1 MPTVVSQLKQAID
14 NQDENAVKKILTEN
28 PGLDL
33 NEVAPRIS
41 ALWWALNPPKGK
53 PFSRAI
59 ITCLLNTQKIDPT
72 QRYGLLRLVDLIA
85 EEPNFPLYQQIK
97 SYEDQYVRPQAARTT
112 ELRDFVADDQNTHDS
127 IIVKAV
133 DSSISAL
140 YQRYG
145 NSAFSGQTIENFIKG
160 LKAGQGISEREI
172 KAAQK
177 ACARIKSQTEDRAYA
192 LPANQRVVLTN
203 QQVLNLL
210 WQAVNDTRPESFVF
224 NADMST
230 AEITAR
236 KRQLVKHLAMAQT
249 EYGEDTAACWMG
261 TRNQIVSSMDAVH
274 RDVAIAESL
283 PITEESIGYQ
293 YLAYSK
299 RQLDE
304 LAANEPALFRDYVY
318 YYALRGLPG
327 GAHANEPIPATVQ
340 QWLAAAH
347 DQFAREARA
356 EYLNAKPEKQ
366 QINPVDFDSL
376 LTRLRDPLFMD
387 EDGELDPQLIPE
399 LKELG
404 GILLRLFGE
413 GLTLGDN
420 LYGDAK
426 AGLQEKIKEIIR
438 GYLSLQTKMQAFVPE
453 MLNDVVTCLQNAIDT
468 EILKKYLLSS
478 ESRKQW
484 QTVFDCLEPEHAEAL
499 LSQLKIKCIPLL
511 LGHKPLTA
519 FSNFWTILTEELTEK
534 LGVENQI
541 VQWFQTLPA
550 SLQERFI
557 QQLFQTHGYPLT
569 ALSESLLVS
578 EAFGLG
584 LQEGYLS
591 YLKSGQRITIRD
603 KDLRGINLSTLDL
616 TNIELINCDLR
627 LTRLFNNKTITKA
640 HIEENR
646 LDDKYLGQL
655 SIRGDIEALK
665 FAISTKKAPE
675 FFNEQLRGRNV
686 FVPMLMSRDKTSLQR
701 LVPQLFDLMMEN
713 PSVTAQ
719 HFARSGLL
727 IYLVQGYLPDL
738 IRQFIESPKCSTGA
752 FRISEFQYWYARP
765 REEQHTILHTII
777 WELYGKQDLLEKND
791 LLRIADLVLQSPHM
805 KPEILQI
812 TNMGHYNVLSYAVSC
827 GQKEMVL
834 KILSHP
840 HCRDRAVRDAFYH
853 CQSDKRWNNK
863 SCFTILNMYLNPRP
877 SYTAIYQRTEGGELE
892 KACALLRDYT
902 KDNSAAVRFFCGHW
916 NRHYIKEVN
925 QVLHQIKNGK
935 ISTIER
941 LITELQ
947 TIDPAN
953 KAGSLAS
960 RTMFIV
966 REHKKALQA
975 PVATHEPSINPQ
987 PHL

>member
-1 MPTVVSQLKQAID
+1 MPVIVSQLKQAID
-14 NQDENAVKKILTEN
+14 NQDENAVTRILAEN

-33 NEVAPRIS
+33 NNVAPGIS

-53 PFSRAI
+53 SFSRTI

-85 EEPNFPLYQQIK
+85 EEPNFPIYQQIK
-97 SYEDQYVRPQAARTT
+97 SYEDQYVRPQAARAAGA
-112 ELRDFVADDQNTHDS
+112 LRDFVIDGQNTHDS
-127 IIVKAV
+127 VIVKAV

-145 NSAFSGQTIENFIKG
+145 NAVFSGQTIENFIKE
-160 LKAGQGISEREI
+160 LKAGQGLSEREI

-210 WQAVNDTRPESFVF
+210 WQAVNDSRPESFVL

-249 EYGEDTAACWMG
+249 EYGENNAACWMG

-293 YLAYSK
+293 YLAYCKK
-299 RQLDE
+299 RLDE
-304 LAANEPALFRDYVY
+304 LAENEPALFRDYVY
-318 YYALRGLPG
+318 YYSLRGLPG
-327 GAHANEPIPATVQ
+327 GAHSDDPIPEIVQ
-340 QWLAAAH
+340 QWLVAAH

-356 EYLNAKPEKQ
+356 EYLSAKPEKR
-366 QINPVDFDSL
+366 QIEPAKFDSL
-376 LTRLRDPLFMD
+376 LARLRDPLFMD
-387 EDGELDPQLIPE
+387 EDGELDPQLIPA
-399 LKELG
+399 LKGLG

-426 AGLQEKIKEIIR
+426 AGLQEKIKEIISR
-438 GYLSLQTKMQAFVPE
+438 YLSLQTTARAFVPE
-453 MLNDVVTCLQNAIDT
+453 MFNEVVTCLQDAIDT
-468 EILKKYLLSS
+468 KILKKYLLSS
-478 ESRKQW
+478 ESRRSW
-484 QTVFDCLEPEHAEAL
+484 QAVFDCLEPGHSEAL
-499 LSQLKIKCIPLL
+499 LNQFKIKCIPLL
-511 LGHKPLTA
+511 LANKTLTA
-519 FSNFWTILTEELTEK
+519 FSSFWPILAEELTEK

-557 QQLFQTHGYPLT
+557 QHLFQTHGYPLT

-603 KDLRGINLSTLDL
+603 KDLRGIDLSTLDL

-627 LTRLFNNKTITKA
+627 LTRLFKNKTITKA
-640 HIEENR
+640 HFEENR
-646 LDDKYLGQL
+646 LDDKFLAQFGL
-655 SIRGDIEALK
+655 REDFEAIKL
-665 FAISTKKAPE
+665 AISTKKAPE
-675 FFNEQLRGRNV
+675 FVNEELLGKKILAY
-686 FVPMLMSRDKTSLQR
+686 MLPKIERTLQE
-701 LVPQLFDLMMEN
+701 LAPPLFDLMMEN
-713 PSVTAQ
+713 PYVNAQ
-719 HFARSGLL
+719 HFAQSDLL
-727 IYLVQGYLPDL
+727 TYLVQGHLPDL
-738 IRQFIESPKCSTGA
+738 IRQFIESPKCSTEA
-752 FRISEFQYWYARP
+752 FMMREFVYWDKVP
-765 REEQHTILHTII
+765 GKQQHTILHTII
-777 WELYGKQDLLEKND
+777 WKLSEKKDLLEKSE

-812 TNMGHYNVLSYAVSC
+812 KCLGRYSALSSAAIR
-827 GQKEMVL
+827 GQEEIVL
-834 KILSHP
+834 KILAHP
-840 HCRDRAVRDAFYH
+840 YCHDRTVMDALYC
-853 CQSDKRWNNK
+853 CQNNKRWNNK
-863 SCFTILNMYLNPRP
+863 SCFNILNMYLNPRP
-877 SYTAIYQRTEGGELE
+877 SYTAIYQRAEGSDLE

-902 KDNSAAVRFFCGHW
+902 KDDSAAVRFFCGHW

-941 LITELQ
+941 LITVLQ

-966 REHKKALQA
+966 KHKKALQA
-975 PVATHEPSINPQ
+975 PVVTHEQSINPQ